1 MSQNDLFDSA
11 PKSEVKETK
20 SRSRLGVMATAVL
33 GGSLVALYA
42 VAAPFVTPA
51 LRKVCLPFVPASPA
65 QVENV
70 LRVLQSRAGT
80 LVDVGSGDGRIVSTA
95 AQGRRG
101 RFTDQEPSQIST
113 PGGLLRLGTR
123 KAGPARL

>member
-11 PKSEVKETK
+11 PKNEMKKTK

-80 LVDVGSGDGRIVSTA
+80 LVDVGSGDGRIVS
-95 AQGRRG
+95 RD
-101 RFTDQEPSQIST
+101 RFIDQEPLPVT
-113 PGGLLRLGTR
+113 FRDPTR
-123 KAGPARL
+123 SLAGNLHRPRSFIDKKPS